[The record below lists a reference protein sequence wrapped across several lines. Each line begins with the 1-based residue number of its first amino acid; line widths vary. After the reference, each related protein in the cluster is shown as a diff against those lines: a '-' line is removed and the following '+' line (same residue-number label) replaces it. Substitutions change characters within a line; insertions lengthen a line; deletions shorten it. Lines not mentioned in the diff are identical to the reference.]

1 MTCTLTNPRD
11 KDLLVELGM
20 HTEDVKWEA
29 LQRLI
34 QQMDPSAEDFEVISN
49 GTGVMK
55 EVHSLARLRA
65 ARTRYA
71 IVTSDGLSN
80 AVTTVPNTGNETRLT
95 VLK

>member
-1 MTCTLTNPRD
+1 MTCTLTTSRD

-20 HTEDVKWEA
+20 HTEDIKWEA

-34 QQMDPSAEDFEVISN
+34 QQMDPSAEDFDEISN
-49 GTGVMK
+49 GTGVK
-55 EVHSLARLRA
+55 IEVHSLARLRA

-80 AVTTVPNTGNETRLT
+80 AVTAVPNTSKENRRS
-95 VLK
+95 VK